1 MGEKMR
7 KVQDEGFTLIELLVA
22 ITIGLVVMAG
32 VSMTFRS
39 QQTSYLIQEQVAGM
53 QQNLRAAMYHMERE
67 IRMAGCDPSFN
78 ADAKI
83 ITANADSVNFTM
95 DIRGDGDPS
104 PPDGDTDDPS
114 EDITYIHYDSDGDG
128 VNDALGR
135 NTGGGVELIAANIDA
150 VDFLYY
156 DGQAPSVAM
165 NAAGG
170 SVLEPS
176 IPNIRAIE
184 ITLVARTARPIK
196 GYTDTSA
203 YFNQLPRQILGP
215 QNDNFR
221 RILLTTRIKGRNL

>member
-7 KVQDEGFTLIELLVA
+7 KVRNEGFTLIELLVA

-78 ADAKI
+78 ADAEI
-83 ITANADSVNFTM
+83 ITANADSINFTM
-95 DIRGDGDPS
+95 DIRGTNDPS
-104 PPDGDTDDPS
+104 PPDGDLDDPN
-114 EDITYIHYDSDGDG
+114 ENVTYIHYDSDGDG

-135 NTGGGVELIAANIDA
+135 DTGGGVELIAANIDA

-156 DGQAPSVAM
+156 NGQDPPVAM
-165 NAAGG
+165 NPAGG
-170 SVLEPS
+170 NIANIS
-176 IPNIRAIE
+176 IPDIRAIE

-203 YFNQLPRQILGP
+203 YFNQLPRQILAP
-215 QNDNFR
+215 PNDNFR
-221 RILLTTRIKGRNL
+221 RIFLTTRIKGRNL